1 MTQRSV
7 LETPEAQ
14 NQELVT
20 SQAAATLRRQSHPHK
35 QHRVLLP
42 RASKPLGEC
51 QHLSSQLL
59 LNTSDFDLLHSYVVR
74 RL

>member
-1 MTQRSV
+1 MTQRSL

-20 SQAAATLRRQSHPHK
+20 SQVAATLRRQSHPHK
-35 QHRVLLP
+35 QHSLLP
-42 RASKPLGEC
+42 PRAAKPLGEC
-51 QHLSSQLL
+51 QHLYSQLL
-59 LNTSDFDLLHSYVVR
+59 LNTRDFELLHSYVVR